1 MTPTLLLS
9 LTTGVATM
17 ASAGAQAP
25 SATGGFQF
33 LRVGEPGSQMTEM
46 RTCWYDENGTLTGS
60 EPAAG
65 DATVGSKTQVASS
78 GAHTWKYTA
87 AGADEVACPAK
98 LPVSTISRHT

>member
-1 MTPTLLLS
+1 MTSTLLLS
-9 LTTGVATM
+9 LTTCMATM
-17 ASAGAQAP
+17 ASAG
-25 SATGGFQF
+25 
-33 LRVGEPGSQMTEM
+33 EPRSEITEM

-60 EPAAG
+60 EPAAD
-65 DATVGSKTQVASS
+65 DAIVGSKNQVASS